1 MPRRCWVVALAL
13 AVGAFALYRATLLPG
28 VDFGD
33 TGSLQV
39 TVGLSLVTAR
49 NAYPLYF
56 ALGKAVM
63 WASGTEQAHALNLA
77 SAVEAAVAIGLLVV
91 VASEV
96 SRSIA
101 AGAAAA
107 LIFAVSYT
115 FWSQS
120 IIAEV
125 YALHAVFVV
134 LTLLLLLRWERSPTD
149 RRLLAFFAVYALGF
163 GNHLSMILLLPA
175 YTVFLLATAPG
186 GWRSMFAPRIVAMAT
201 ACAVVGALQY
211 AWNLRTYWFLPDPPH
226 GVVDALVRFWFDVTK
241 SDWRETMVLNVP
253 QSQFT
258 DHAAMYWFDLR
269 QQFGFVLPL
278 VAMAGLASVVALS
291 VRRAVLLGLM
301 FATNLAFAY
310 TYNVGDAHVF
320 YLPSHLMLALL
331 VAPALALAGRL
342 HPRGV
347 AVAAALVAAYG
358 GVRAHRDFP
367 ALDRSDDDRPARLL
381 AALTNG
387 LDDRRSILLTDLN
400 WQVQNGLSYYSTVTH
415 TEVAWARM
423 PDVVLYAPALVA
435 DNAALGRE
443 VALTDRARAMVDAA
457 YGPLLTVTR
466 DPRVVVSPLSETTG
480 RVAAGTRYVLCAL
493 GASRDPTVDRSELD
507 RAVARLAGA
516 AIALPP
522 DDYVAVAGLAGQA
535 PLLVAAS
542 DSPFDRRVDVG
553 GVDVEI
559 RMESWLRSDTIRRM
573 GFGQVVAARHHTLIV
588 ERGLSFAAFDE
599 RGRAQTTAYAG
610 NIFAPEARYLVRLAR

>member
-13 AVGAFALYRATLLPG
+13 AIGAFALYRATLLPG

-39 TVGLSLVTAR
+39 TAGLTLVTAR

-63 WASGTEQAHALNLA
+63 WLSGAEQAHALNLA
-77 SAVEAAVAIGLLVV
+77 SALEAAVAIGLLVV
-91 VASEV
+91 VGSEV
-96 SRSIA
+96 SGSIA

-125 YALHAVFVV
+125 YGLHAVFVV

-149 RRLLAFFAVYALGF
+149 QRLLAFFALYALGF

-186 GWRSMFAPRIVAMAT
+186 GWRSMFAPRIVAMAIG
-201 ACAVVGALQY
+201 CAAAGALQY

-226 GVVDALVRFWFDVTK
+226 GVGDALVRFWFDVTK

-253 QSQFT
+253 TSLLT

-269 QQFGFVLPL
+269 QQFGFVLPF
-278 VAMAGLASVVALS
+278 VAIAGFVSLLALS
-291 VRRAVLLGLM
+291 ARRAALLGLM
-301 FATNLAFAY
+301 FAANLAFAY

-367 ALDRSDDDRPARLL
+367 ALDRSDDDRPTRVL

-387 LDDRRSILLTDLN
+387 LDDLRSILLTDLN
-400 WQVQNGLSYYSTVTH
+400 WQVQNGLSYYSTVAH

-423 PDVVLYAPALVA
+423 PDVILYAPALIA
-435 DNAALGRE
+435 DNAAMGRE
-443 VALTDRARAMVDAA
+443 VALTERARAMVDAA
-457 YGPLLTVTR
+457 YGPLLTVTP
-466 DPRVVVSPLSETTG
+466 DPRVVVTPLSETAG

-493 GASRDPTVDRSELD
+493 GGARDPTVDRSELD

-516 AIALPP
+516 PIALPTV
-522 DDYVAVAGLAGQA
+522 DYVAVAGLAGQP
-535 PLLVAAS
+535 PLLVAS
-542 DSPFDRRVDVG
+542 DSPFDRRVSVG

-573 GFGQVVAARHHTLIV
+573 GFGQIVAARHHTLIV
-588 ERGLSFAAFDE
+588 ERGLSLAAFDE
-599 RGRAQTTAYAG
+599 GGRAQTTAYAG
-610 NIFAPEARYLVRLAR
+610 NIFAPEPRYLVRLAR